1 MVFFSDIN
9 LYNIDGILIATSRS
23 KIFDEG
29 LISEKMNP
37 RAFNHLTVNKKTLII
52 QKEKIGNYEYLS
64 AYVPFRNSENKLI
77 AYLNLPYFARQ
88 NELLKEISTFLI
100 AFFNIYILLFA
111 IAIFVTIFISR
122 NITKP
127 LQLIKDKIGRIK
139 LGSTNEKIE
148 WKRKDEIGALIS
160 EYNRMIDEMGR
171 SAELLAKSEREGAW
185 REMAKQVAHE
195 IKNPLTPMKL
205 STQYLQKAWDDK
217 APDWDKRLKSFTRTL
232 TEQIETLSTIAS
244 GFSDFAKMP
253 VPKIEKIELVNILQ
267 NAIDIFNNRKKYS
280 IELKYSGEKNYF
292 IIGDKNQMIRVF
304 NNLIKNSIQAMSD
317 LDFGKIIIKISSSE
331 KEHII
336 KITDNGTGIPE
347 GQTDNIFS
355 PSFTTKSSGTGL
367 GLAIVKSI
375 ISEAG
380 GEISFKSE
388 EGNGTT
394 FEIRLPIYK

>member
-1 MVFFSDIN
+1 
-9 LYNIDGILIATSRS
+9 
-23 KIFDEG
+23 
-29 LISEKMNP
+29 
-37 RAFNHLTVNKKTLII
+37 
-52 QKEKIGNYEYLS
+52 
-64 AYVPFRNSENKLI
+64 
-77 AYLNLPYFARQ
+77 
-88 NELLKEISTFLI
+88 
-100 AFFNIYILLFA
+100 
-111 IAIFVTIFISR
+111 
-122 NITKP
+122 
-127 LQLIKDKIGRIK
+127 
-139 LGSTNEKIE
+139 
-148 WKRKDEIGALIS
+148 
-160 EYNRMIDEMGR
+160 MIDEMGR

-267 NAIDIFNNRKKYS
+267 NA

>member
-1 MVFFSDIN
+1 MRTQYD
-9 LYNIDGILIATSRS
+9 
-23 KIFDEG
+23 
-29 LISEKMNP
+29 
-37 RAFNHLTVNKKTLII
+37 
-52 QKEKIGNYEYLS
+52 LS
-64 AYVPFRNSENKLI
+64 AGLEGWYV
-77 AYLNLPYFARQ
+77 
-88 NELLKEISTFLI
+88 
-100 AFFNIYILLFA
+100 
-111 IAIFVTIFISR
+111 
-122 NITKP
+122 
-127 LQLIKDKIGRIK
+127 
-139 LGSTNEKIE
+139 GS
-148 WKRKDEIGALIS
+148 ALIGS
-160 EYNRMIDEMGR
+160 LTGVGFAGWLSDKYGR
-171 SAELLAKSEREGAW
+171 KMTLLLSGSLFSISAIGCA
-185 REMAKQVAHE
+185 
-195 IKNPLTPMKL
+195 
-205 STQYLQKAWDDK
+205 
-217 APDWDKRLKSFTRTL
+217 
-232 TEQIETLSTIAS
+232 IAS
-244 GFSDFAKMP
+244 GFSDFAKIP